1 MKLVSAPPAPAATVL
16 VRLLVGG
23 VFLSEGIQKFLF
35 PDALG
40 GGRFAKIGIPAPYL
54 SAPFVGAVEIVCG
67 ALVIVGLATRL
78 AVIPLLVDIAV
89 AIATTKIPMLV
100 DKGVWAALHEA
111 RTDWCMLAGGLF
123 LLIVGPGPLSVDGET
138 RRYAPLYGSGEPA
151 GSSTYVPGRPSPP
164 AGSPDSSSSMSGR
177 ASR

>member
-1 MKLVSAPPAPAATVL
+1 VSGSDRAPAATIL

-35 PDALG
+35 PAALG
-40 GGRFAKIGIPAPYL
+40 PGRFAKIGIPWPYL

-67 ALVIVGLATRL
+67 ALVVIGFATRL
-78 AVIPLLVDIAV
+78 AVIPLLIDIAV
-89 AIATTKIPMLV
+89 AIAATKVPMLV
-100 DKGVWAALHEA
+100 DNGIWAALHEA
-111 RTDWCMLAGGLF
+111 RTDWCMLAGGVF
-123 LLIVGPGPLSVDGET
+123 LLIVGPGPISLDGEA

-151 GSSTYVPGRPSPP
+151 GGSTYVPSTPSPP
-164 AGSPDSSSSMSGR
+164 AGSPDPSSSTSGR